1 MRDHVRI
8 VAILHIVFGALGALA
23 GLLCLVLLGGIGSI
37 VAAFGHSPDAEIAA
51 PILTLVGGFVCL
63 LLLILCV
70 PGIIG
75 GVGLL
80 KYQPWARILM
90 IVISVLELLN
100 FPFGTA
106 LGVYGL
112 WVLLQAETERLFA
125 PQAA

>member
-23 GLLCLVLLGGIGSI
+23 GLLILVLLGGIGSL

-51 PILTLVGGFVCL
+51 PILTLIGGFVCVL
-63 LLLILCV
+63 LLVLSV

-80 KYQPWARILM
+80 KYQPWARVLM
-90 IVISVLELLN
+90 IVISALDLLN

-112 WVLLQAETERLFA
+112 WVLLQTETERLFVA
-125 PQAA
+125 RAA